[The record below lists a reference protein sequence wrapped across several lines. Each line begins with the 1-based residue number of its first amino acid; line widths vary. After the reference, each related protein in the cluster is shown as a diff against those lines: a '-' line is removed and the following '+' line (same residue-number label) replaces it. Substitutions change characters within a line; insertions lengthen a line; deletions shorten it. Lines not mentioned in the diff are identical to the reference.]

1 MLKYIF
7 SLRMLFFFIWRVG
20 TALVKSAFHKEVNYS
35 QMQSVIDMR
44 LYVYA

>member
-1 MLKYIF
+1 
-7 SLRMLFFFIWRVG
+7 MLFFLIIWRVG